1 MGPLSGLK
9 VVEMKGIGPGPYAGM
24 LLADMGAEVIVI
36 ERARKPSSIAV
47 PSEIDVLSRGK
58 KSVALDLKKPGGID
72 TLLGLIDKADIFID
86 VYRPGVTERLGF
98 GPDVCLARNPKLIY
112 GRMTGWGQTGPLAQS
127 AGHDINYISIAG
139 ALAAIGR
146 ADKPVPPLNLVG
158 DFAGGSL
165 FLVMGILAA
174 LHETRVS
181 GKGQVVDAAI
191 SDGSANLMSIFYSLA
206 AVQQWSPSRESNL
219 LDGAAHFY
227 DVYETADG
235 KFISLGAIEPQFYGL
250 FLEKAGL
257 DPEVFGEQ
265 LNPRRWPE
273 LKRKLEQV
281 IKTKTRSEWASIME
295 GTDACCSPV
304 LDYTEAPQHPHN
316 KARQSFI
323 EVGGAVQ
330 PAPAPRFSRT
340 GCKKPS
346 EPSSEGADTESVL
359 LEWGMSQEQIDKLL
373 STGTLPL

>member
-1 MGPLSGLK
+1 MGPLKGLK
-9 VVEMKGIGPGPYAGM
+9 IVEMKGIGPGPYAGM
-24 LLADMGAEVIVI
+24 LLADLGAEVIVI
-36 ERARKPSSIAV
+36 ERARKASSIAV

-58 KSVALDLKKPGGID
+58 KSVAIDLKKPGGID

-174 LHETRVS
+174 LHEVRSS

-191 SDGSANLMSIFYSLA
+191 SDGTANLMSIFYSLA
-206 AVQQWSPSRESNL
+206 AAQQWSPNRESNM
-219 LDGAAHFY
+219 LDGASHFY

-257 DPEVFGEQ
+257 DAKVFGEQ

-273 LKRKLEQV
+273 LKAKLEQV
-281 IKTKTRSEWASIME
+281 IKTKTRSEWADIME

-304 LDYTEAPQHPHN
+304 LDYTEAPLHPHN

-330 PAPAPRFSRT
+330 PAPAPKFSRT
-340 GCKKPS
+340 GCNKPTKPS
-346 EPSSEGADTESVL
+346 AEGADTESVL
-359 LEWGMSQEQIDKLL
+359 LEWGMSQQQIDELI
-373 STGTLPL
+373 STGTLPR